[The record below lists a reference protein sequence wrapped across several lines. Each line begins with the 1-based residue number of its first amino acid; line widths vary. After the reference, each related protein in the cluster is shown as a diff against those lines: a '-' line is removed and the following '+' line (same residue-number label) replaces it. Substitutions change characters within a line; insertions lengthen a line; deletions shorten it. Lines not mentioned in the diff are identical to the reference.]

1 MVGQL
6 FRWFVSKVWPY
17 HWRCNT
23 VAGEYCFRQ
32 TCCFHLQDW
41 ALTNSKVMWTAFP
54 CLCMYLWCLNN
65 LPSKHTTRNTGNV
78 TGSMRW
84 GRWHPLKTEA
94 AMAGRNWVWPC
105 VGGSMDLLTME
116 MKVLSS
122 GTLINN
128 CENLVSCK
136 ELGIAME
143 GPRMYH
149 THTQIGSFW

>member
-1 MVGQL
+1 
-6 FRWFVSKVWPY
+6 
-17 HWRCNT
+17 
-23 VAGEYCFRQ
+23 
-32 TCCFHLQDW
+32 
-41 ALTNSKVMWTAFP
+41 
-54 CLCMYLWCLNN
+54 
-65 LPSKHTTRNTGNV
+65 
-78 TGSMRW
+78 
-84 GRWHPLKTEA
+84 
-94 AMAGRNWVWPC
+94 
-105 VGGSMDLLTME
+105 MDLLTME